1 MTVLLDLRDAHLVAS
16 PDLSPVEA
24 KAVAMLVHE
33 VERRTG
39 IALPVSESPG
49 SGPVIVVHRASGMG
63 PSEGYRVTTTDEVV
77 EIQGKD
83 DRETLFGVGP

>member
-39 IALPVSESPG
+39 IA
-49 SGPVIVVHRASGMG
+49 R
-63 PSEGYRVTTTDEVV
+63 RR
-77 EIQGKD
+77 
-83 DRETLFGVGP
+83 RETTSLHRYLPPCSVHPVLTRLFKSLTSRGTMK